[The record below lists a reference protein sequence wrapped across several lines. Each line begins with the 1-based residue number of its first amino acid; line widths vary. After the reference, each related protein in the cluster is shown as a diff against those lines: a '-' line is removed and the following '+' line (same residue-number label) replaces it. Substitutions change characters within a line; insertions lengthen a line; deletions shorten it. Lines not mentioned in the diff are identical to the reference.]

1 MHADRRT
8 HNGSQT
14 SKFKDDDCV
23 RWSDLVQGF
32 IARLRETP
40 DAATSNTF
48 SPNVATML
56 WAVAKYNA
64 AEAALAIPDADAAAT
79 VSATPVGGAG
89 SGGVDVDVD
98 VFVNTLGDVD
108 LMAYFILLQYVRN
121 RLCVDGTAKA
131 ADGQR
136 CCRRGRTRCRTTDH
150 RHCFHYCQW
159 HATSYSSGR
168 KNTPLTAGRYGGM
181 QNAQHA

>member
-1 MHADRRT
+1 
-8 HNGSQT
+8 
-14 SKFKDDDCV
+14 
-23 RWSDLVQGF
+23 
-32 IARLRETP
+32 
-40 DAATSNTF
+40 
-48 SPNVATML
+48 ML

-131 ADGQR
+131 VRQILECMVAEQLLMGSDAVVAAEPDAGPPTTVTVFTIASGMLRAIQAVGR
-136 CCRRGRTRCRTTDH
+136 IPPLPLDVMEVCKMHNMRESLRRYTLV
-150 RHCFHYCQW
+150 FNF
-159 HATSYSSGR
+159 SFIFIFI
-168 KNTPLTAGRYGGM
+168 
-181 QNAQHA
+181 